1 MQNTTEFIKSHKL
14 EVTLSFAAGLFI
26 IFLVSFFIGL
36 NEILS
41 VLSRT
46 DWKII
51 LFTLVLELIILLIW
65 TLRWQMILDV
75 LHKAPKFKQLF
86 LMLFSSL
93 FGNNVTPG
101 AAGGEPLRAY
111 LLDKFEDIPFE
122 TGFASTTADRVFEF
136 FPFVLLSIL
145 TTYLI
150 FTLNIGFWT
159 SLIISIM
166 IFLIIVIFGLMIY
179 VGYNKEVAIRLIIS
193 IAKRIYPFAKK
204 LTSKDTSFSNVR
216 DKLIEYIETFTTGF
230 QGVLKDHR
238 LFIVAILISF
248 LMWGID
254 NLRFYLTFAAIG
266 YYPPILPVIIIYT
279 VSFVVSIIPSIPG
292 SLGIREGVMVA
303 LFLPVGVPADVV
315 IAVSLLDRIVNY
327 IMPTFVGAVAT
338 FYYGK
343 KYQSKK
349 ASAKT
354 NV

>member
-136 FPFVLLSIL
+136 FPFVLLSLL

>member
-51 LFTLVLELIILLIW
+51 LITLVLELIILLIW

>member
-166 IFLIIVIFGLMIY
+166 IFLIIIIFGLMIY

-193 IAKRIYPFAKK
+193 LAKRIYPFAKK